1 MSTTVTTGPTV
12 GTLARKEIVR
22 YLRHPLFLTGAVL
35 LVVSCLM
42 QPEGWFSTT
51 LEGFSAAAALG
62 LFGLVVMVS
71 LTRSSDRAADAAGSV
86 STSQRTRTLALTS
99 AVVVPLACALLWY
112 AYTIVGYHQHPPAP
126 EAVPF
131 GPVDDG
137 FVYATLFAQ
146 GVMASVGGPILGLVI
161 GRWVPKRGAAP
172 VAVVLMVLVT
182 ILMQGIFE
190 LNRSWREVWPWTHF
204 YGPFGVEGD
213 PDRALVL
220 TGSPYLY
227 VGYLAALCAIGVL
240 VAMLRDNE
248 SDRRGLLRLL
258 AAVGVVALALLA
270 LTITGGY
277 DDTLVNPLPSGRE

>member
-1 MSTTVTTGPTV
+1 MSTTVTAGPTF

-22 YLRHPLFLTGAVL
+22 YLRHPLFLAGAVL
-35 LVVSCLM
+35 LVISGLM
-42 QPEGWFSTT
+42 QPEDWFSTT
-51 LEGFSAAAALG
+51 LEGLAPAAGLG

-71 LTRSSDRAADAAGSV
+71 LTRSSDRAAEAAGSV
-86 STSQRTRTLALTS
+86 STSQRTRTLALAC
-99 AVVVPLACALLWY
+99 AVVVPFGCALLWY

-137 FVYATLFAQ
+137 FVYATVFAQ

-161 GRWVPKRGAAP
+161 GRWISKRGAAP

-182 ILMQGIFE
+182 ILMQGLFE
-190 LNRSWREVWPWTHF
+190 FNRSWREVWPWTHF
-204 YGPFGVEGD
+204 YGPFGGDGD

-227 VGYLAALCAIGVL
+227 VGYLAALCIIGVL
-240 VAMLRDNE
+240 VAMLRDDE

-258 AAVGVVALALLA
+258 AVVGVAAVVLVVF
-270 LTITGGY
+270 TITGGY